1 MKRSVLIVED
11 EQLMREVI
19 ADYFV
24 DANYNVTQA
33 KDGIEAIELAKE
45 FDYDIILLDL
55 MLPELD
61 GFSVCRKIRK
71 TKDTPII
78 MITARSDE
86 DDKLIGYELGAD
98 DYVTKPF
105 SPKVLI
111 AKANALIKRSRGN
124 VCGSDN
130 EISAVGIVINQD
142 SHTVTI
148 DGEYIDLT
156 PKEYEL
162 LIFLM
167 INKGKVLSRDT
178 LLSRVWGYD
187 YFGDLRTVD
196 THIKKLRA
204 KIGAKSAHIKTLIK
218 AGYKFDEKLSDE

>member
-11 EQLMREVI
+11 EDLMREVLRDYFCD
-19 ADYFV
+19 ADYEV
-24 DANYNVTQA
+24 SEAR
-33 KDGIEAIELAKE
+33 DGLKAIELVE
-45 FDYDIILLDL
+45 EYDYDIILLDI

-61 GFSVCRKIRK
+61 GFSVCRRIRK

-78 MITARSDE
+78 IITARSDE

-98 DYVTKPF
+98 DYITKPF

-111 AKANALIKRSRGN
+111 AKANALIKRTRGN
-124 VCGSDN
+124 IRGGDN
-130 EISAVGIVINQD
+130 EIGAAGIVINQD
-142 SHTVTI
+142 SHTVSI
-148 DGEYIDLT
+148 DNDYIDLT

-162 LIFLM
+162 LMYLM

-178 LLSRVWGYD
+178 LLSKVWGYD

-196 THIKKLRA
+196 THIKKLRSKLGDKA
-204 KIGAKSAHIKTLIK
+204 SHIKTLIK
-218 AGYKFDEKLSDE
+218 AGYKFE

>member
-11 EQLMREVI
+11 EDLMREVLRDYFCD
-19 ADYFV
+19 ADYEV
-24 DANYNVTQA
+24 SEAR
-33 KDGIEAIELAKE
+33 DGLKAIELVE
-45 FDYDIILLDL
+45 EYDYDIILLDI

-61 GFSVCRKIRK
+61 GFSVCRRIRK

-78 MITARSDE
+78 IITARSDE

-98 DYVTKPF
+98 DYITKPF

-111 AKANALIKRSRGN
+111 AKANALIKRTRGN
-124 VCGSDN
+124 IRGGEN
-130 EISAVGIVINQD
+130 EIGAAGIVINQD
-142 SHTVTI
+142 SHTVSI
-148 DGEYIDLT
+148 DNDYIDLT

-162 LIFLM
+162 LMYLM

-178 LLSRVWGYD
+178 LLSKVWGYD

-196 THIKKLRA
+196 THIKKLRSKLGEKA
-204 KIGAKSAHIKTLIK
+204 GHIKTLIK
-218 AGYKFDEKLSDE
+218 AGYKFE

>member
-11 EQLMREVI
+11 EDLMREVLRDYFSD
-19 ADYFV
+19 ADYEV
-24 DANYNVTQA
+24 SEAR
-33 KDGIEAIELAKE
+33 DGLKAIEMAEE
-45 FDYDIILLDL
+45 FDYDIILLDI

-61 GFSVCRKIRK
+61 GFSVCRRIRK

-78 MITARSDE
+78 IITARSDE

-98 DYVTKPF
+98 DYITKPF
-105 SPKVLI
+105 SPKVLL
-111 AKANALIKRSRGN
+111 AKANALIKRARGS
-124 VCGSDN
+124 VRGSDN
-130 EISAVGIVINQD
+130 EVSAAGIVINQD

-148 DGEYIDLT
+148 DNEYIELT

-162 LIFLM
+162 LTYLM

-178 LLSRVWGYD
+178 LLSKVWGYD

-196 THIKKLRA
+196 THIKKLRSKLGDKA
-204 KIGAKSAHIKTLIK
+204 VHIKTLIK
-218 AGYKFDEKLSDE
+218 AGYKFE

>member
-11 EQLMREVI
+11 EDLMREVLRDYFCD
-19 ADYFV
+19 ADYEV
-24 DANYNVTQA
+24 SEAR
-33 KDGIEAIELAKE
+33 DGLKAIELVE
-45 FDYDIILLDL
+45 EYDYDIILLDI

-61 GFSVCRKIRK
+61 GFSVCRRIRK

-78 MITARSDE
+78 IITARSDE

-98 DYVTKPF
+98 DYITKPF
-105 SPKVLI
+105 SPKVLL
-111 AKANALIKRSRGN
+111 AKANALIKRTRGN
-124 VCGSDN
+124 IRGSDN
-130 EISAVGIVINQD
+130 EISAAGIVINQD
-142 SHTVTI
+142 SHTVSI
-148 DGEYIDLT
+148 GDEYIDLT

-162 LIFLM
+162 LIYLM

-178 LLSRVWGYD
+178 LLSKVWGYD

-204 KIGAKSAHIKTLIK
+204 KLGSKAEHIKTLIK
-218 AGYKFDEKLSDE
+218 AGYKFE

>member
-11 EQLMREVI
+11 EDLMREVLRDYFCD
-19 ADYFV
+19 ADYEV
-24 DANYNVTQA
+24 SEAR
-33 KDGIEAIELAKE
+33 DGLKAIELVE
-45 FDYDIILLDL
+45 EYDYDIILLDI

-61 GFSVCRKIRK
+61 GFSVCRRIRK

-78 MITARSDE
+78 IITARSDE

-98 DYVTKPF
+98 DYITKPF

-111 AKANALIKRSRGN
+111 AKANALIKRTRGN
-124 VCGSDN
+124 IRGGDN
-130 EISAVGIVINQD
+130 EIGAAGIVINQD
-142 SHTVTI
+142 SHTVSI
-148 DGEYIDLT
+148 DNDYIDLT

-162 LIFLM
+162 LMYLM

-178 LLSRVWGYD
+178 LLSKVWGYD

-196 THIKKLRA
+196 THIKMLR
-204 KIGAKSAHIKTLIK
+204 SSIKEYRKYIVTLRGV
-218 AGYKFDEKLSDE
+218 GYKFEP

>member
-11 EQLMREVI
+11 EDLMREVLRDYFCD
-19 ADYFV
+19 ADYEV
-24 DANYNVTQA
+24 SEAR
-33 KDGIEAIELAKE
+33 DGLKAIELVE
-45 FDYDIILLDL
+45 EYDYDIILLDI

-61 GFSVCRKIRK
+61 GFSVCRRIRK

-78 MITARSDE
+78 IITARSDE

-98 DYVTKPF
+98 DYITKPF

-111 AKANALIKRSRGN
+111 AKANALIKRTRGN
-124 VCGSDN
+124 IRGGDN
-130 EISAVGIVINQD
+130 EIGAAGIVINQD
-142 SHTVTI
+142 SHTVSI
-148 DGEYIDLT
+148 DNDYIDLT

-162 LIFLM
+162 LMYLM

-178 LLSRVWGYD
+178 LLSKVWGYD

-196 THIKKLRA
+196 THIKKLRSKLGEKA
-204 KIGAKSAHIKTLIK
+204 GHIKTLIK
-218 AGYKFDEKLSDE
+218 AGYKFE